1 MIQVYISM
9 DQDSQMDI
17 QDKRGQ
23 GNKITMVPGNRA
35 EEVHDLVVSI
45 SQTPMVWNS
54 SMEPKMAMLTE
65 KWKYLHFLLIEL
77 MFTPLLDRLIVIVR
91 WQGMIAK
98 LVGAL
103 IKWRLEN
110 NKLG

>member
-45 SQTPMVWNS
+45 SQTPTV
-54 SMEPKMAMLTE
+54 
-65 KWKYLHFLLIEL
+65 
-77 MFTPLLDRLIVIVR
+77 
-91 WQGMIAK
+91 
-98 LVGAL
+98 
-103 IKWRLEN
+103 
-110 NKLG
+110 